1 MREAGLNISRL
12 IENAVRQYLSTS
24 TNIPINVVGPLPSL
38 EPGKV
43 VVIERDAYFNNVC
56 RELLKTYDRA
66 EILQLKIDTTYKNAI
81 SLMYRICNQAFAV
94 TRG

>member
-1 MREAGLNISRL
+1 M
-12 IENAVRQYLSTS
+12 LS
-24 TNIPINVVGPLPSL
+24 VD
-38 EPGKV
+38 PGKV

-56 RELLKTYDRA
+56 RELLKTYDQGEVRR
-66 EILQLKIDTTYKNAI
+66 LRIDTVYSNAI